1 MILLRIIGR
10 RQAAV
15 IRTALLVGT
24 AWIALAPQM
33 AAAQTWTGNGGD
45 SDWYNAANW
54 DAGVLP
60 ESSMVEIRDSSSTIS
75 GGAATSGVIMIGTM
89 GNTGALTITN
99 GGALASQGTAVVAGS
114 GGSNGSVIVDNAQW
128 SNNGHVTIG
137 LGTGTGTLSVLNGGT
152 VSVSG
157 TIGLAGESGGTGN
170 ATIAGTGSTLSA
182 GIAASIGGA
191 GSSKVI
197 LMDGGKMTVGGGTGA
212 VRLGLNAGSSGTLI
226 IGADEGQSAAAAGVV
241 EAGKIIFGGGAGRLI
256 FNHTSSD
263 FTLAAQLSS
272 NDPGNHV
279 VKQLAGTTILTADS
293 SAFTGTTDIDG
304 GTLVVSGKLGGTV
317 NVNSGG
323 ILGGA
328 GTVATV
334 VVDNGGTLAP
344 GGIGSI
350 GTLNATGDVT
360 FNSGST
366 LLLDLGSGG
375 VDSLAS
381 TGAVVINPGATL
393 KIDASIAFNPG
404 GQTLVSGSSLT
415 GQFDTAILAGGDSI
429 ADAVLYDGT
438 SIKLKASQSQK
449 LVPAATTSS
458 GTAAADVLDAA
469 RGNAQLS
476 NLITVLDALPAPQKA
491 AALTSLS
498 GQTTTTMAAIPT
510 SAASSVVSTV
520 LNHNAAMPGASAPV
534 RFGPSGDT
542 ADNGR
547 RSGIATGDRA
557 PGGDH
562 GAWVSVL
569 GGFGSVDAKK
579 GVAGSNSRTGG
590 FAGGLDFGVEPE
602 RITAGIS
609 FGYVGSRTDID
620 DDGGNAS
627 SKAGFLGLY
636 GRLEDW
642 GIRFDGTLMG
652 GRHYAEQSRNIVI
665 GTATSTASGENDGW
679 SLGAGLQVSTPVQI
693 ARSAGFDAVMRPFA
707 GVTTQRYWQDAWTE
721 TGAGTANLT
730 YHAMTRDS
738 FVSRLGAAFEFDIQV
753 GKETRLLPIVSLSWA
768 HQFAGNAPTMDASFA
783 LLPESRFSV
792 TGVEM
797 ARDSLEIGLGIDV
810 IDMGDGL
817 TFTLGYG
824 GSLARDARDHT
835 FSGRAKLAL

>member
-1 MILLRIIGR
+1 MRMVER
-10 RQAAV
+10 QQAAA
-15 IRTALLVGT
+15 IRTVLLVGT
-24 AWIALAPQM
+24 ALVTLAPQV
-33 AAAQTWTGNGGD
+33 ALAQLWSGGGGD
-45 SDWYNAANW
+45 TNWYNPANW
-54 DAGVLP
+54 DPSFVPDG
-60 ESSMVEIRDSSSTIS
+60 STITGLNATAVIS
-75 GGAATSGVIMIGTM
+75 GGSATTGSMNIGY
-89 GNTGALTITN
+89 GGGDGALTIIN
-99 GGALASQGTAVVAGS
+99 GGVLSTLGS
-114 GGSNGSVIVDNAQW
+114 GSVATGNMRGDVIVDNGQW
-128 SNNGHVTIG
+128 T
-137 LGTGTGTLSVLNGGT
+137 LTGNLQVGFGGDGTLSILNSGT
-152 VSVSG
+152 VSTASMLMFGYSSG
-157 TIGLAGESGGTGN
+157 NVGN
-170 ATIAGTGSTLSA
+170 ATVS
-182 GIAASIGGA
+182 GA
-191 GSSKVI
+191 GSSLSADSQIYIGIQGDSKVI
-197 LMDGGKMTVGGGTGA
+197 LTDGGKLTAGGGTGTI
-212 VRLGLNAGSSGTLI
+212 RLANSAGGTGALI
-226 IGADEGQSAAAAGVV
+226 IGADEGQAAAAAGVV
-241 EAGKIIFGGGAGRLI
+241 EAGLIYFGAGNGWLI
-256 FNHTSSD
+256 FNHTSTD
-263 FTLAAQLSS
+263 FTLGAQLS
-272 NDPGNHV
+272 GNGSIR
-279 VKQLAGTTILTADS
+279 QLAGTTILS
-293 SAFTGTTDIDG
+293 SDNAESFSGMTYIDG
-304 GTLVVSGKLGGTV
+304 GALIVAGKLGGIV
-317 NVNSGG
+317 NVNSSGT
-323 ILGGA
+323 LGGT

-334 VVDNGGTLAP
+334 IVNNGGTLAP

-458 GTAAADVLDAA
+458 GMAAADVLDAA

-579 GVAGSNSRTGG
+579 GVAGSNNRTGG

-721 TGAGTANLT
+721 TGAGAANLT

-753 GKETRLLPIVSLSWA
+753 GKETRLLPIVSLGWA

>member
-1 MILLRIIGR
+1 
-10 RQAAV
+10 
-15 IRTALLVGT
+15 
-24 AWIALAPQM
+24 
-33 AAAQTWTGNGGD
+33 
-45 SDWYNAANW
+45 
-54 DAGVLP
+54 
-60 ESSMVEIRDSSSTIS
+60 
-75 GGAATSGVIMIGTM
+75 
-89 GNTGALTITN
+89 
-99 GGALASQGTAVVAGS
+99 
-114 GGSNGSVIVDNAQW
+114 
-128 SNNGHVTIG
+128 
-137 LGTGTGTLSVLNGGT
+137 
-152 VSVSG
+152 
-157 TIGLAGESGGTGN
+157 
-170 ATIAGTGSTLSA
+170 
-182 GIAASIGGA
+182 
-191 GSSKVI
+191 
-197 LMDGGKMTVGGGTGA
+197 
-212 VRLGLNAGSSGTLI
+212 
-226 IGADEGQSAAAAGVV
+226 
-241 EAGKIIFGGGAGRLI
+241 
-256 FNHTSSD
+256 
-263 FTLAAQLSS
+263 
-272 NDPGNHV
+272 
-279 VKQLAGTTILTADS
+279 
-293 SAFTGTTDIDG
+293 
-304 GTLVVSGKLGGTV
+304 
-317 NVNSGG
+317 
-323 ILGGA
+323 
-328 GTVATV
+328 
-334 VVDNGGTLAP
+334 
-344 GGIGSI
+344 
-350 GTLNATGDVT
+350 
-360 FNSGST
+360 
-366 LLLDLGSGG
+366 
-375 VDSLAS
+375 
-381 TGAVVINPGATL
+381 
-393 KIDASIAFNPG
+393 
-404 GQTLVSGSSLT
+404 GSSLT

-721 TGAGTANLT
+721 TGAGAANLT

-753 GKETRLLPIVSLSWA
+753 GKETRLLPIVSLGWA

>member
-1 MILLRIIGR
+1 
-10 RQAAV
+10 
-15 IRTALLVGT
+15 
-24 AWIALAPQM
+24 
-33 AAAQTWTGNGGD
+33 
-45 SDWYNAANW
+45 
-54 DAGVLP
+54 
-60 ESSMVEIRDSSSTIS
+60 
-75 GGAATSGVIMIGTM
+75 
-89 GNTGALTITN
+89 
-99 GGALASQGTAVVAGS
+99 
-114 GGSNGSVIVDNAQW
+114 
-128 SNNGHVTIG
+128 
-137 LGTGTGTLSVLNGGT
+137 
-152 VSVSG
+152 
-157 TIGLAGESGGTGN
+157 
-170 ATIAGTGSTLSA
+170 
-182 GIAASIGGA
+182 
-191 GSSKVI
+191 
-197 LMDGGKMTVGGGTGA
+197 
-212 VRLGLNAGSSGTLI
+212 
-226 IGADEGQSAAAAGVV
+226 
-241 EAGKIIFGGGAGRLI
+241 
-256 FNHTSSD
+256 
-263 FTLAAQLSS
+263 
-272 NDPGNHV
+272 
-279 VKQLAGTTILTADS
+279 
-293 SAFTGTTDIDG
+293 
-304 GTLVVSGKLGGTV
+304 
-317 NVNSGG
+317 
-323 ILGGA
+323 
-328 GTVATV
+328 VATV

-579 GVAGSNSRTGG
+579 GVAGSNNRTGG

-721 TGAGTANLT
+721 TGAGAANLT

-753 GKETRLLPIVSLSWA
+753 GKETRLLPIVSLGWA